1 MRFARFLL
9 CSFLPFLPPLSLGTS
24 SVCCVCFVCVYFVCV
39 YFVCVFFISLL
50 FFRVN
55 FAVEFCMLH
64 SRTESFL
71 VLHLISILALS
82 LLFCFVL
89 PLQTVLFLK
98 NGCRITSIVF
108 LSVCLSLYL
117 HVCVLGVCHKDLCVA
132 IYTHS
137 QKTVRE
143 REKKEEREGGSRT
156 KNKAKRL
163 FHAYIEWKAEKPPL
177 VGKWQR

>member
-9 CSFLPFLPPLSLGTS
+9 CISPLLSSPSLSLSGHIK
-24 SVCCVCFVCVYFVCV
+24 CVLCVLCV
-39 YFVCVFFISLL
+39 FCVCVFHFSLL
-50 FFRVN
+50 FFTVN

-82 LLFCFVL
+82 LILFCFA
-89 PLQTVLFLK
+89 FAD
-98 NGCRITSIVF
+98 CFVF
-108 LSVCLSLYL
+108 EKWLSHHFHCIFECLSLSL
-117 HVCVLGVCHKDLCVA
+117 SPCVCVGCL
-132 IYTHS
+132 S
-137 QKTVRE
+137 QRFMRCNLHTLTKNSERK
-143 REKKEEREGGSRT
+143 REKRREREGGSRR